1 LLEQPEKFAQWEPT
15 VATVQNPRS
24 DAKSNITHQARVRGY
39 KSRKAL
45 NEQLR
50 LPLPGEEQGLI
61 ERSRLPAVDELPTFF
76 TRVPLF
82 APGFSRS
89 QRALIE
95 DARLKISTSWGSVIR
110 NGPALTIYDE
120 DTLYALVHLRDS
132 RIVAPMEHLP
142 SGGNGHTE
150 LAVDEG
156 EADPRPVVHWTRCL
170 ISDIQRF
177 LGRSDGGRSSKD
189 TLESIKRIARTSLEF
204 ETEIPHVAKRGGILR
219 IFDVLW
225 DCWENDS
232 VIFAQFSPV
241 IAKWLEKDFT
251 YIDWSIRRQ
260 LTDTGKAVHRF
271 LSSQPRV
278 YSIGCIKLQETVFYM
293 RDFKSFMRDLRSI
306 LTQLEHIGWVKEF
319 EISGTGRKT
328 PYVLHVVR

>member
-1 LLEQPEKFAQWEPT
+1 
-15 VATVQNPRS
+15 VATARSQRKPIAQNKREQGER
-24 DAKSNITHQARVRGY
+24 ARGY
-39 KSRKAL
+39 SSRKAL
-45 NEQLR
+45 NQQLS
-50 LPLPGEEQGLI
+50 LALPGEEQGLI
-61 ERSRLPAVDELPTFF
+61 ERTRLPPIDELPTFF

-132 RIVAPMEHLP
+132 RIVAPMEYLP
-142 SGGNGHTE
+142 TGSDLSAE
-150 LAVDEG
+150 LVLEG
-156 EADPRPVVHWTRCL
+156 ESDPRPVVHWTRCL

-177 LGRSDGGRSSKD
+177 LGRSDGGRSTKD

-204 ETEIPHVAKRGGILR
+204 ETEIPHVAQRGGILR
-219 IFDVLW
+219 IYDVLW
-225 DCWENDS
+225 ECWEQDS
-232 VIFAQFSPV
+232 VIFVQFSPM
-241 IAKWLEKDFT
+241 IGKWLEKDFT
-251 YIDWSIRRQ
+251 YIDWEVRRQ

-271 LSSQPRV
+271 LSSQPKL
-278 YSIGCIKLQETVFYM
+278 YNIGCEKLRSTIFYM

-306 LTQLEHIGWVKEF
+306 LAQLEQIGWLSGF

-328 PYVLHVVR
+328 PYVLHVSR

>member
-1 LLEQPEKFAQWEPT
+1 MATARSRHKPIAQNKHGQGDR
-15 VATVQNPRS
+15 A
-24 DAKSNITHQARVRGY
+24 RGY
-39 KSRKAL
+39 SSRKAL
-45 NEQLR
+45 NQQLS
-50 LPLPGEEQGLI
+50 LALPGEEQGLI
-61 ERSRLPAVDELPTFF
+61 ERTRLPPIDELPTFF

-132 RIVAPMEHLP
+132 RIVAPMEYLP
-142 SGGNGHTE
+142 TGSDLSAE
-150 LAVDEG
+150 LILEG
-156 EADPRPVVHWTRCL
+156 ESDPRPVVHWTRCL

-177 LGRSDGGRSSKD
+177 LGRSDGGRSTKD

-204 ETEIPHVAKRGGILR
+204 ETEIPHVAQRGGILR
-219 IFDVLW
+219 IYDVLW
-225 DCWENDS
+225 ECWEQDS
-232 VIFAQFSPV
+232 VIFVQFSPV

-251 YIDWSIRRQ
+251 YIDWEVRRQ

-271 LSSQPRV
+271 LSSQPKL
-278 YSIGCIKLQETVFYM
+278 YNIGCEKLRSTIFYM

-306 LTQLEHIGWVKEF
+306 LAQLEQIGWLSGF

-328 PYVLHVVR
+328 PYVLHVSR

>member
-1 LLEQPEKFAQWEPT
+1 MATAQNTSHTIHAEAAPSGRT
-15 VATVQNPRS
+15 
-24 DAKSNITHQARVRGY
+24 RGY
-39 KSRKAL
+39 GSRKAL
-45 NEQLR
+45 NQQLR
-50 LPLPGEEQGLI
+50 LALPGEEEGLI
-61 ERSRLPAVDELPTFF
+61 ERTRLPPVDELPTFF

-95 DARLKISTSWGSVIR
+95 DARLKITTSWGSVIR

-132 RIVAPMEHLP
+132 RIVAPMEYLP
-142 SGGNGHTE
+142 TGSDLSSE
-150 LAVDEG
+150 LVLDG

-177 LGRSDGGRSSKD
+177 LGRSDGGRSAKD

-204 ETEIPHVAKRGGILR
+204 ETEIPHIAQRGGILR
-219 IFDVLW
+219 IYDVLW
-225 DCWENDS
+225 DCWEKDS
-232 VIFAQFSPV
+232 VIFVQFSPV

-251 YIDWSIRRQ
+251 YIDWEVRRQ

-271 LSSQPRV
+271 LSSQPRL
-278 YSIGCIKLQETVFYM
+278 YSIGCEKLRSTIFYM

-306 LTQLEHIGWVKEF
+306 LTQMQQIGWLDSF

-328 PYVLHVVR
+328 PYIVHVSR